1 LGCSPQF
8 DGNILISFRTAML
21 FSAALTASTIAP
33 AKADPSAEPLN
44 WAVDGQMATA
54 KLPKV
59 AVPDLLDTQAEPI
72 LTNSEGDEAAPAQA
86 ADEAVDGDVAAAVK
100 PTGDLTAMV
109 AQLRGSAAGSRE
121 MECLATGIYFESKSE
136 PLAGQLAVG
145 EVIANRTKSGRFATT
160 YCGVL
165 TQRGQFSFV
174 RRGSIPFVPR
184 SSRQWQTAVA
194 VAKIVAQKLKTS
206 AAPNALFFHA
216 RHVSPRWRLKRVASI
231 GNHIFYR

>member
-1 LGCSPQF
+1 
-8 DGNILISFRTAML
+8 ML

-33 AKADPSAEPLN
+33 AKADPSAEPLIS
-44 WAVDGQMATA
+44 VGATA
-54 KLPKV
+54 MASNNLPKI
-59 AVPDLLDTQAEPI
+59 AVPVLLDPQAEPV
-72 LTNSEGDEAAPAQA
+72 LTISDDQAAPADA
-86 ADEAVDGDVAAAVK
+86 EAVAAETAPAVK

-121 MECLATGIYFESKSE
+121 LECLATGIYFESKSE

-145 EVIANRTKSGRFATT
+145 EVIANRSTSGRFPSS

-174 RRGSIPFVPR
+174 RGGSIPFVPR
-184 SSRQWQTAVA
+184 TNRQWQTAVA

-216 RHVSPRWRLKRVASI
+216 RHVSPGWRLKRVASI